1 MTQRRYFNK
10 EYKLEVIKLI
20 TEQGKSVASVARDIG
35 IHENTLHNWVKAFN
49 NDKEQAFPG
58 KGKLKPED
66 EEIKR
71 ILRENAELKEENAIL
86 KKAMA
91 IFANPRK

>member
-1 MTQRRYFNK
+1 MTQRRNFNK

-20 TEQGKSVASVARDIG
+20 TEQGKSVTSVARDLG
-35 IHENTLHNWVKAFN
+35 IHENTLHNWLKAYR
-49 NDKEQAFPG
+49 NDQDQAFPG

-71 ILRENAELKEENAIL
+71 ILRENADLKEENAIL

>member
-1 MTQRRYFNK
+1 MTQRRNFNK
-10 EYKLEVIKLI
+10 EYKLEVIKLT
-20 TEQGKSVASVARDIG
+20 TEQGKSVTSVARDLG
-35 IHENTLHNWVKAFN
+35 IHENTLHNWLKTFH
-49 NDKEQAFPG
+49 NDQEQAFPG

-71 ILRENAELKEENAIL
+71 IFRENAIL